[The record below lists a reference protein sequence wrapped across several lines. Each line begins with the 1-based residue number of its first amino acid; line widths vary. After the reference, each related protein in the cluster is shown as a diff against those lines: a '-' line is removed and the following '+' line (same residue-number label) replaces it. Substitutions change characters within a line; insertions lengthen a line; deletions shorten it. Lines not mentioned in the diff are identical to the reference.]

1 MCFNFYGII
10 KSMKIKEMKEVALQ
24 PFTKWTGG
32 KRQLLPVIREL
43 MPKKYNRYFEPF
55 VGGGALFFDLAPK
68 NAVINDFNAELINCY
83 QQIKDNPQELIEILK
98 VHQEYNSKE
107 YYLDLRSADRDER
120 IDMMS
125 EVQRAARILYMLR
138 VDFNGLYRVN
148 SKNQFNVPYGRYKNP
163 KIVDE
168 NLVSAIST
176 YLNNNQI
183 EIKKGDFEKAVL
195 DVQPGDFV
203 YFDPPYIPLS
213 ETSAFTSYTH
223 EGFSYDDQVR
233 LRDTFKELSD
243 TGAYVILSNSSSF
256 LVEELYRDFNIH
268 YVEATRT
275 NGAKSSSR
283 GKISEIIVTNYEK

>member
-1 MCFNFYGII
+1 
-10 KSMKIKEMKEVALQ
+10 MKKVTLQ

-43 MPKKYNRYFEPF
+43 MPKTYNRYFEPF

-68 NAVINDFNAELINCY
+68 DAVINDFNAELINCY

-138 VDFNGLYRVN
+138 VNFNGLYRVN

-168 NLVSAIST
+168 ELISAISV
-176 YLNNNQI
+176 YINNNQL
-183 EIKKGDFEKAVL
+183 EIKVGDFEKAIV
-195 DVQPGDFV
+195 DVRTGDFV

-223 EGFSYDDQVR
+223 EGFSFADQVR
-233 LRDTFKELSD
+233 LRDAFKRLSD
-243 TGAYVILSNSSSF
+243 TGAYVMLSNSSSA
-256 LVEELYRDFNIH
+256 LVEELYKDFNIH

>member
-1 MCFNFYGII
+1 
-10 KSMKIKEMKEVALQ
+10 MKIKEIKKVTLQ

-32 KRQLLPVIREL
+32 KIQLLPVIREL
-43 MPKKYNRYFEPF
+43 MPKTYNRYFEPF

-68 NAVINDFNAELINCY
+68 DAVINDFNAELINCY

-138 VDFNGLYRVN
+138 VNFNGLYRVN

-168 NLVSAIST
+168 ELISAISV
-176 YLNNNQI
+176 YLNNNQL
-183 EIKKGDFEKAVL
+183 EIKVGDFEKAIV
-195 DVQPGDFV
+195 DVRTGDFV

-223 EGFSYDDQVR
+223 EGFSFADQVR
-233 LRDTFKELSD
+233 LRDAFKRLSD
-243 TGAYVILSNSSSF
+243 TGAYVMLSNSSSA
-256 LVEELYRDFNIH
+256 LVEELYKDFNIH

>member
-1 MCFNFYGII
+1 
-10 KSMKIKEMKEVALQ
+10 MKIKEIKEVTLQ

-43 MPKKYNRYFEPF
+43 MPKTYNRYFEPF

-68 NAVINDFNAELINCY
+68 DAVINDFNAELINCY

-107 YYLDLRSADRDER
+107 YYLDLRSVDRDER

-168 NLVSAIST
+168 NLVSTIST

-233 LRDTFKELSD
+233 LRDTFKKLSD
-243 TGAYVILSNSSSF
+243 TGAYVMLSNSSSF

>member
-1 MCFNFYGII
+1 MN
-10 KSMKIKEMKEVALQ
+10 IKEIKKVTLQ

-43 MPKKYNRYFEPF
+43 MPKTYNRYFEPF

-68 NAVINDFNAELINCY
+68 DAVINDFNVELINCY

-138 VDFNGLYRVN
+138 VNFNGLYRVN

-168 NLVSAIST
+168 ELISAISV
-176 YLNNNQI
+176 YLNNNQL
-183 EIKKGDFEKAVL
+183 EIKVGDFEKAIV
-195 DVQPGDFV
+195 DVRTGDFV

-223 EGFSYDDQVR
+223 EGFSFADQVR
-233 LRDTFKELSD
+233 LRDVFKRLSD
-243 TGAYVILSNSSSF
+243 TGAYVMLSNSSSA
-256 LVEELYRDFNIH
+256 LVEELYKDFNIH

>member
-1 MCFNFYGII
+1 
-10 KSMKIKEMKEVALQ
+10 MKIKEIKEVTLQ

-43 MPKKYNRYFEPF
+43 MPKTYNRYFEPF

-68 NAVINDFNAELINCY
+68 DAVINDFNAELINCY

-98 VHQEYNSKE
+98 IHQEYNSKE

-168 NLVSAIST
+168 ELISAISV
-176 YLNNNQI
+176 YLNNNQL
-183 EIKKGDFEKAVL
+183 EIKTGDFEKAIV
-195 DVQPGDFV
+195 DVRTGDFV

-223 EGFSYDDQVR
+223 EGFSFADQVR
-233 LRDTFKELSD
+233 LRDAFKRLSD
-243 TGAYVILSNSSSF
+243 TGAYVMLSNSSSA
-256 LVEELYRDFNIH
+256 LVEELYKDFNIH

>member
-1 MCFNFYGII
+1 
-10 KSMKIKEMKEVALQ
+10 MKIKEMKEVALQ

-68 NAVINDFNAELINCY
+68 DAVINDFNAELINCY

-107 YYLDLRSADRDER
+107 YYLDLRSVDRDER

-233 LRDTFKELSD
+233 LRDTFKKLSD
-243 TGAYVILSNSSSF
+243 TGAYVMLSNSSSA
-256 LVEELYRDFNIH
+256 LVEELYNDFNIH

>member
-1 MCFNFYGII
+1 M
-10 KSMKIKEMKEVALQ
+10 
-24 PFTKWTGG
+24 
-32 KRQLLPVIREL
+32 PVIREL
-43 MPKKYNRYFEPF
+43 IPKTYNRYFEPF

-68 NAVINDFNAELINCY
+68 DAVINDFNAELINCY

-138 VDFNGLYRVN
+138 VNFNGLYRVN

-168 NLVSAIST
+168 ELISAISV
-176 YLNNNQI
+176 YINNNQL
-183 EIKKGDFEKAVL
+183 EIKVGDFEKAIV
-195 DVQPGDFV
+195 DVRTGDFV

-223 EGFSYDDQVR
+223 EGFSFADQVR
-233 LRDTFKELSD
+233 LRDAFKRLSD
-243 TGAYVILSNSSSF
+243 TGAYVMLSNSSSA
-256 LVEELYRDFNIH
+256 LVEELYKDFNIH

>member
-1 MCFNFYGII
+1 
-10 KSMKIKEMKEVALQ
+10 MKIKEIKKVTLQ

-43 MPKKYNRYFEPF
+43 MPKTYNRYFEPF

-68 NAVINDFNAELINCY
+68 DAVINDFNAELINCY

-138 VDFNGLYRVN
+138 VNFNGLYRVN

-168 NLVSAIST
+168 ELISAISV
-176 YLNNNQI
+176 YLNNNQL
-183 EIKKGDFEKAVL
+183 EIKVGDFEKAIV
-195 DVQPGDFV
+195 DVRTGDFV

-223 EGFSYDDQVR
+223 EGFYFADQVR
-233 LRDTFKELSD
+233 LRDAFKRLSD
-243 TGAYVILSNSSSF
+243 TGAYVMLSNSSSA
-256 LVEELYRDFNIH
+256 LVEELYKDFNIH

>member
-1 MCFNFYGII
+1 
-10 KSMKIKEMKEVALQ
+10 MKIKEIKKVTLQ

-43 MPKKYNRYFEPF
+43 MPKTYNRYFEPF

-68 NAVINDFNAELINCY
+68 DAVINDFNAELINCY

-138 VDFNGLYRVN
+138 VNFNGLYRVN

-168 NLVSAIST
+168 ELISAISV
-176 YLNNNQI
+176 YLNNNQL
-183 EIKKGDFEKAVL
+183 EIKVGDFEKAIV
-195 DVQPGDFV
+195 DVRTGDFV

-223 EGFSYDDQVR
+223 EGFSFADQVR
-233 LRDTFKELSD
+233 LRDVFKRLSD
-243 TGAYVILSNSSSF
+243 TGAYVMLSNSSSS
-256 LVEELYRDFNIH
+256 LVEELYKDFNIH